1 MRETLSFPQL
11 FHCPAQVTSC
21 TLLSHEGILPLP
33 EAPALVRG
41 SGVSF
46 SRWCSCGVL
55 SLTVYSGVWVEGIR
69 LLPTVLVK
77 RWILCKILCKNI
89 WGAHHPIRKAW
100 LFRHSRPLPAVAI

>member
-55 SLTVYSGVWVEGIR
+55 SLTVYSGVWGIEVFAY
-69 LLPTVLVK
+69 LLSEEMDFV
-77 RWILCKILCKNI
+77 
-89 WGAHHPIRKAW
+89 
-100 LFRHSRPLPAVAI
+100 